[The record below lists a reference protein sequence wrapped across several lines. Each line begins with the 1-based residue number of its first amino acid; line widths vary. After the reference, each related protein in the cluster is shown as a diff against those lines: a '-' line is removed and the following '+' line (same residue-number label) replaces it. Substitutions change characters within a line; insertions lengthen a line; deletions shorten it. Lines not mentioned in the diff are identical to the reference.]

1 MQKGHTMQ
9 DVQNNPL
16 GTEKISKLLLKFS
29 VPTFVTLFIN
39 SLYNIVDQMFIG
51 NKLGVNGISATNVAF
66 PLLTLTSALALLI
79 GDGCAANISLC
90 LGKKEHDK
98 ANQYFGS
105 ALIMLI
111 ISGCLLAV
119 LSSIF
124 LEPLMYAFGADTR
137 VMPYAME
144 YTRIILIGLPFSAV
158 NIAFTTIIRADGNPA
173 YTMRSMI
180 IGTIINIILDPLFI
194 FALDMGMTGAAL
206 ATILGQIT
214 TAVLCLSYI
223 PKLQHFKLS
232 KSDLRIRSDICKS
245 ILSLGLPSFAMHISN
260 TATQIIMNNLMR
272 TYGGASIY
280 GSTIPLSCYG
290 TLMKLYQIAHSMF
303 VGVCSGTQPI
313 NGFNFG
319 AKKYSRVIKTYK
331 YAIVIGFII
340 ASLWYIVFQLL
351 PKEVFSLFVNG
362 DTDPLY
368 YQFAVICSRTY
379 MMAFF
384 IYSLPM
390 ITSSMFQ
397 AIGASGK
404 SLIITLSRQVFFL
417 IPLSL
422 ALSHFLG
429 LNGALYSAPLADVF
443 CFIFAIILAVPTVK
457 KLNSLSLEFE

>member
-1 MQKGHTMQ
+1 MQ
-9 DVQNNPL
+9 DFQNNPL

-29 VPTFVTLFIN
+29 VPTFITLFIN
-39 SLYNIVDQMFIG
+39 SLYNIVDQMFVG

-90 LGKKEHDK
+90 LGKKENEK

-105 ALIMLI
+105 AFVMLVFA
-111 ISGCLLAV
+111 GCILAIFG
-119 LSSIF
+119 SIF
-124 LEPLMYAFGADTR
+124 LEPLMYAFGADAN
-137 VMPYAME
+137 VMPYAIE
-144 YTRIILIGLPFSAV
+144 YTRIILIGLPFSV
-158 NIAFTTIIRADGNPA
+158 INIAFTTIIRADGNPA

-180 IGTIINIILDPLFI
+180 IGTVINVVLDPLFI
-194 FALDMGMTGAAL
+194 FTFDMGMTGAAL

-214 TAVLCLSYI
+214 TAVLCMLYI

-232 KSDLRIRSDICKS
+232 KDVLRIRADTCKG
-245 ILSLGLPSFAMHISN
+245 ILSLGLPSFAMHIAN

-272 TYGGASIY
+272 IYGGASIY

-319 AKKYSRVIKTYK
+319 AKKYSRVLKTYK
-331 YAIVIGFII
+331 YAVIIGFII
-340 ASLWYIVFQLL
+340 ASLWYLVFQLI

-368 YQFAVICSRTY
+368 YEFAVICSRTY

-404 SLIITLSRQVFFL
+404 SLVVTLSRQAFFL

-429 LNGALYSAPLADVF
+429 LNGALYAAPLADAL

-457 KLNSLSLEFE
+457 NLKAPSLEAE

>member
-1 MQKGHTMQ
+1 MQ
-9 DVQNNPL
+9 DFQNNPL

-29 VPTFVTLFIN
+29 VPTFITLFIN
-39 SLYNIVDQMFIG
+39 SLYNIVDQMFVG

-90 LGKKEHDK
+90 LGKKENEK

-105 ALIMLI
+105 VFVMLI
-111 ISGCLLAV
+111 FAGCILAIFG
-119 LSSIF
+119 SIF
-124 LEPLMYAFGADTR
+124 LQPLMYAFGADAN
-137 VMPYAME
+137 VMPYAIE
-144 YTRIILIGLPFSAV
+144 YTRIILIGLPFSAI

-180 IGTIINIILDPLFI
+180 IGTVINVVLDPLFI
-194 FALDMGMTGAAL
+194 FTFDMGMTGAAL

-214 TAVLCLSYI
+214 TAVLCMLYI

-232 KSDLRIRSDICKS
+232 KDVLRIRADTCKG
-245 ILSLGLPSFAMHISN
+245 ILSLGLPSFAMHIAN

-272 TYGGASIY
+272 IYGGASIY

-319 AKKYSRVIKTYK
+319 AKKYSRVLKTYK
-331 YAIVIGFII
+331 YAVIIGFII
-340 ASLWYIVFQLL
+340 ASLWYLVFQLI

-368 YQFAVICSRTY
+368 YEFAVICSRTY

-404 SLIITLSRQVFFL
+404 SLVVTLSRQVFFL

-429 LNGALYSAPLADVF
+429 LNGALYAAPLADAL

-457 KLNSLSLEFE
+457 NLKALSLEAE

>member
-173 YTMRSMI
+173 YNRHYNKHYIGSFIYFCIGHGNDRRSLSDYSGADNYCSAMLVI
-180 IGTIINIILDPLFI
+180 HPQ
-194 FALDMGMTGAAL
+194 AAAL
-206 ATILGQIT
+206 
-214 TAVLCLSYI
+214 
-223 PKLQHFKLS
+223 
-232 KSDLRIRSDICKS
+232 
-245 ILSLGLPSFAMHISN
+245 
-260 TATQIIMNNLMR
+260 QII
-272 TYGGASIY
+272 
-280 GSTIPLSCYG
+280 
-290 TLMKLYQIAHSMF
+290 
-303 VGVCSGTQPI
+303 
-313 NGFNFG
+313 
-319 AKKYSRVIKTYK
+319 
-331 YAIVIGFII
+331 
-340 ASLWYIVFQLL
+340 
-351 PKEVFSLFVNG
+351 
-362 DTDPLY
+362 
-368 YQFAVICSRTY
+368 
-379 MMAFF
+379 
-384 IYSLPM
+384 
-390 ITSSMFQ
+390 
-397 AIGASGK
+397 
-404 SLIITLSRQVFFL
+404 
-417 IPLSL
+417 
-422 ALSHFLG
+422 
-429 LNGALYSAPLADVF
+429 
-443 CFIFAIILAVPTVK
+443 
-457 KLNSLSLEFE
+457 

>member
-1 MQKGHTMQ
+1 MQ
-9 DVQNNPL
+9 DFQNNPL

-29 VPTFVTLFIN
+29 VPTFITLFIN
-39 SLYNIVDQMFIG
+39 SLYNIVDQMFVG

-90 LGKKEHDK
+90 LGKKENEK

-105 ALIMLI
+105 AFVMLI
-111 ISGCLLAV
+111 FAGCILAIFG
-119 LSSIF
+119 SIF
-124 LEPLMYAFGADTR
+124 LQPLMYAFGADAN
-137 VMPYAME
+137 VMPYAIE
-144 YTRIILIGLPFSAV
+144 YTRIILIGLPFSV
-158 NIAFTTIIRADGNPA
+158 INIAFTTIIRADGNPA

-180 IGTIINIILDPLFI
+180 IGTVINVVLDPLFI
-194 FALDMGMTGAAL
+194 FTFDMGMTGAAL

-214 TAVLCLSYI
+214 TAVLCMLYI

-232 KSDLRIRSDICKS
+232 KDVLRIRADTCKG
-245 ILSLGLPSFAMHISN
+245 ILSLGLPSFAMHIAN

-272 TYGGASIY
+272 IYGGASIY

-319 AKKYSRVIKTYK
+319 AKKYSRVLKTYK
-331 YAIVIGFII
+331 YAVIIGFII
-340 ASLWYIVFQLL
+340 ASLWYLVFQLI

-368 YQFAVICSRTY
+368 YEFAVICSRTY

-404 SLIITLSRQVFFL
+404 SLVVTLSRQAFFL

-429 LNGALYSAPLADVF
+429 LNGALYAAPLADAL

-457 KLNSLSLEFE
+457 NLKALSLEAE

>member
-1 MQKGHTMQ
+1 MQ

-111 ISGCLLAV
+111 ISGCMLAV
-119 LSSIF
+119 LGSIF

-194 FALDMGMTGAAL
+194 FTLDMGMTGAAL
-206 ATILGQIT
+206 ATIMGQIT

-319 AKKYSRVIKTYK
+319 AKKYSRVLKTYK

-351 PKEVFSLFVNG
+351 PKR
-362 DTDPLY
+362 Y
-368 YQFAVICSRTY
+368 
-379 MMAFF
+379 
-384 IYSLPM
+384 
-390 ITSSMFQ
+390 
-397 AIGASGK
+397 
-404 SLIITLSRQVFFL
+404 FL
-417 IPLSL
+417 CL
-422 ALSHFLG
+422 
-429 LNGALYSAPLADVF
+429 
-443 CFIFAIILAVPTVK
+443 
-457 KLNSLSLEFE
+457 